1 MNKLTKKL
9 ILLLV
14 LPFILSGCIESMVK
28 KEDVVNNPQATR
40 EDVLDM
46 IAESPTQEDGL
57 SIVDPQ
63 NSGIKRQV
71 TEIAGN
77 QKGVKFR
84 DAKWRD
90 YPISLNV
97 NVIPIKKFFSLLEE
111 LTELNFVI
119 GDEVTGDLSMRVKNV
134 SWLEVFDMV
143 LREKNLIHDVNES
156 GTVITVHTHEFASQ
170 QSTSYE
176 AALQSK
182 IKVINSLSG
191 LEAKTTAI
199 FKLNYTKPDIVAKQL
214 TDVIA
219 TLEAGGDESGVDK
232 RATFVVDARTN
243 SLIVQATPS
252 DIQWIR
258 TTIDSLDK
266 PTKQVMVEVFIVE
279 AGDTFQEALGSRVSL
294 FNKGI
299 RSSLSK
305 NNELD
310 RLSVTG
316 SGGTPPTATGEITTA
331 AAGGSIASNTI
342 AGATGGIIGT
352 FAGNT
357 TDLRIE
363 LEAMQ
368 TENLVKI
375 ISNPKLFI
383 IDNET
388 AAITDGTQIPYQNA
402 SQAGATPTTAFIEAA
417 LKLTVTPS
425 IIPDGN
431 VYMDIVIDKN
441 SVGTGGSP
449 PPINTKKLET
459 KLLIQDGGVA
469 MIGGIIKATTTTA
482 KSGVPLFK
490 DLPVIGNL
498 FKSKTNSD
506 IRDHLYIFIAPKVL

>member
-9 ILLLV
+9 LLILLLPLFLV
-14 LPFILSGCIESMVK
+14 GCIESMVK
-28 KEDVVNNPQATR
+28 KEDVVNNPASTR
-40 EDVLDM
+40 EDVLEM

-63 NSGIKRQV
+63 NDGIKRQV
-71 TEIAGN
+71 TEIQGN
-77 QKGVKFR
+77 QKGVKFV
-84 DAKWRD
+84 DPKWKNF
-90 YPISLNV
+90 PISLNV
-97 NVIPIKKFFSLLEE
+97 NVIPVKKFFALLEE
-111 LTELNFVI
+111 LTDLNFVI
-119 GDEVTGDLSMRVKNV
+119 GDEVTGDLTMRVKNV
-134 SWLEVFDMV
+134 NWIEVFDMV
-143 LREKNLIHDVNES
+143 LREKNLIHDVNTS
-156 GTVITVHTHEFASQ
+156 GTVVTVHTHEFART
-170 QSTSYE
+170 QSESYE
-176 AALQSK
+176 QALQSK

-214 TDVIA
+214 KDVIA
-219 TLEAGGDESGVDK
+219 TLEAGGDESSVDQ

-252 DIQWIR
+252 DIKWIR

-279 AGDTFQEALGSRVSL
+279 AGDTFQEALGSRVSM
-294 FNKGI
+294 FHKGA
-299 RSSLSK
+299 
-305 NNELD
+305 NNNDLE

-331 AAGGSIASNTI
+331 AAGGSIAANTI
-342 AGATGGIIGT
+342 AGATGGVVGV

-357 TDLRIE
+357 TDLRVE

-388 AAITDGTQIPYQNA
+388 ASITDGTQIPYQNA
-402 SQAGATPTTAFIEAA
+402 AQAGATPTTQFIEAA
-417 LKLTVTPS
+417 LKLQVTPS

-431 VYMDIVIDKN
+431 VYMDIQIDKN
-441 SVGTGGSP
+441 SPGTGSSP
-449 PPINTKKLET
+449 PPIATKTLQT

-490 DLPVIGNL
+490 DLPVVGNL